1 MLPRSASPDCGA
13 TLLADALT
21 VDKEGFLVPRAA
33 PIPSLA
39 GD

>member
-1 MLPRSASPDCGA
+1 MLSPDCGA

-21 VDKEGFLVPRAA
+21 VDKEGFLVPGAA
-33 PIPSLA
+33 PISGMA